1 MKLRTELGHVVFCKE
16 QLVPSDSY
24 RKGYDET
31 RWDREISIQN
41 AIVRKIGHGRT
52 LIIIGRDGK

>member
-1 MKLRTELGHVVFCKE
+1 MRTELGHIVFCKE

-31 RWDREISIQN
+31 RWDREIKIPN
-41 AIVRKIGHGRT
+41 AVVRKIGHGRT
-52 LIIIGRDGK
+52 LIIIKDNGGH